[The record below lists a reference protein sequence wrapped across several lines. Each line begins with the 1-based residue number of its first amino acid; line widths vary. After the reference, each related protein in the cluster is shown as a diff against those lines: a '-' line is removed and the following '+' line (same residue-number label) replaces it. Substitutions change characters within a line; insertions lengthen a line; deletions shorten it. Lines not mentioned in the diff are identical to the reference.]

1 MPGPGHARGTRTRA
15 ITGAEPGR
23 EPSRASRES
32 SLGIP
37 EVTPLTPTWPR
48 ASLGRPTRRSVF
60 LYFGYGSNL
69 HVPALR
75 AKGVRPVASVR
86 GRLPG
91 WRLTFDVRH
100 WFPHEGGMG
109 NIRRTGDPADEVQG
123 VVHTCE
129 DADLAALDRMEA
141 YGVGY
146 DRIEVEV
153 LTDAGPVRAQ
163 VYVGLPDF
171 LDASRLPTRRYLAIL
186 LKGAMA
192 AGLDESYIRR
202 LQSHAVAADPDP
214 PRFVPPVG
222 QFPDFT
228 SASLALHPE
237 WTALSGA
244 VFDMSHARPDLAS
257 AKPVLGGRDTTL
269 FHLHRH
275 DTSDGTETLED
286 FRQGRVSEGARRYL
300 AAWLHAYATEF
311 RYAGRYTED

>member
-1 MPGPGHARGTRTRA
+1 
-15 ITGAEPGR
+15 
-23 EPSRASRES
+23 
-32 SLGIP
+32 
-37 EVTPLTPTWPR
+37 LTPSSPR
-48 ASLGRPTRRSVF
+48 ASFGRPARRSVF

-69 HVPALR
+69 HLPALQ
-75 AKGVRPVASVR
+75 AKGVQPVASVR

-91 WRLTFDVRH
+91 WCLAFDVRH

-129 DADLAALDRMEA
+129 DTALAALDRMEA

-163 VYVGLPDF
+163 VYVGLPAF
-171 LDASRLPTRRYLAIL
+171 LDASRLPTRRYVAIL
-186 LKGAMA
+186 VKGAMA
-192 AGLDESYIRR
+192 AGLDETYIRR
-202 LQSHAVAADPDP
+202 LQLHPVAAEPQP
-214 PRFVPPVG
+214 QPFVPPPG
-222 QFPDFT
+222 QFPSFT
-228 SASLALHPE
+228 RASLALHPE
-237 WTALSGA
+237 RTALSGA
-244 VFDMSHARPDLAS
+244 VFDMSDARPDLAS

-286 FRQGRVSEGARRYL
+286 LRHGRVPEGARRYL